1 MYCPVCKG
9 EFREGFT
16 ECAGCQVNLVADL
29 NNITEKIKGEF
40 LLCHRCEREFHEF
53 ELDHCP
59 GCGLKLVRAVLQDDT
74 YVFLEE
80 PSEECAPEEPEGA
93 CSQFEYFVEIT
104 DEDGVVILESQD
116 IGLLTKVQEILNG
129 AKISFCFRPP
139 VDQPNHL
146 GSIFGGGGNPLER
159 SFPKVLVRIED
170 EEKALRLIANHPEL
184 DLFGIPEELL
194 EDDEEEY
201 EDDEE
206 YEEEE

>member
-16 ECAGCQVNLVADL
+16 ECSSCQVNLVADL

-40 LLCHRCEREFHEF
+40 LLCHQCQREFHSEL
-53 ELDHCP
+53 LDHCP
-59 GCGLKLVRAVLQDDT
+59 GCGLKLVRAILNDET

-80 PSEECAPEEPEGA
+80 PVMEYLQEEEANAGANFAHFINIDPEDA
-93 CSQFEYFVEIT
+93 VI
-104 DEDGVVILESQD
+104 ILESED
-116 IGLLTKVQEILNG
+116 MALLHRIQEVLDQAQINF
-129 AKISFCFRPP
+129 SFLPAEDR
-139 VDQPNHL
+139 DSSL
-146 GSIFGGGGNPLER
+146 GSIFGGGSPLDR
-159 SFPKVLVRIED
+159 SFPKVVVRAED

-194 EDDEEEY
+194 ESDDEDD

-206 YEEEE
+206 PS